1 MRAAMHDWKI
11 LDPRGLEIDET
22 QARDIYLS
30 GQGIFT
36 SAVGNVAEN
45 VPFPLARLASAFEA
59 DLQGRFA
66 PLHVA

>member
-36 SAVGNVAEN
+36 SAVGNV
-45 VPFPLARLASAFEA
+45 FPRVTNPQHSKRAGNIQLI
-59 DLQGRFA
+59 
-66 PLHVA
+66 